1 MPEIYTAMPFSI
13 AFTALAWHALLS
25 VPVGRPAALVIA
37 ALGAWATLT
46 SFMPVPFAPVLLAAL
61 LGLALW
67 CLWRLRPRR
76 RATDF
81 LSDDGPG
88 VALSSTAPLAGI
100 ALGASL
106 TNAALA
112 AGGVA
117 APAVPLAATALS
129 ALGVGLLAWSVFT
142 AVRARPA

>member
-1 MPEIYTAMPFSI
+1 LIEGAIVPEIYTAMPFSI

-76 RATDF
+76 RGWAWRCPRRRRWPE
-81 LSDDGPG
+81 SP
-88 VALSSTAPLAGI
+88 S
-100 ALGASL
+100 
-106 TNAALA
+106 
-112 AGGVA
+112 
-117 APAVPLAATALS
+117 APA
-129 ALGVGLLAWSVFT
+129 
-142 AVRARPA
+142 